1 MSLLYLKRTNIIP
14 SKMIDLTQNFYKRTL
29 IAVSVATAV
38 AALSWANYAAAII
51 TEPTN
56 TVKGR
61 KSLVSDVAIINL
73 TASGLNPAQGDQ
85 LQTTFTY

>member
-1 MSLLYLKRTNIIP
+1 
-14 SKMIDLTQNFYKRTL
+14 MIDLTQNFYKRTL

-61 KSLVSDVAIINL
+61 KPLVSDVAIINL
-73 TASGLNPAQGDQ
+73 TASRLNPAQGDQ